1 LESTGASMMRG
12 WSVSRTSEAIVAGLL
27 VPVLASESNG
37 FLESRV
43 VFEWVII
50 LAFGGGGRKLG
61 PES

>member
-1 LESTGASMMRG
+1 MMRG